1 MGFMGLWYGKKIRKY
16 LCELISTKLQAFCIE
31 VECPASKVV
40 QILRFWLKKGSNRSD
55 FEPIRSGV
63 KKSAD
68 TLLLSSGRSEIKNLL
83 KWLLSSSDICVKCY
97 GL

>member
-1 MGFMGLWYGKKIRKY
+1 MVPYNGVYGDMIWQEGKY
-16 LCELISTKLQAFCIE
+16 LWAYTKLQPFCIRVSSFKTDLEILIKKRDQTE
-31 VECPASKVV
+31 V
-40 QILRFWLKKGSNRSD
+40 ILNRSG
-55 FEPIRSGV
+55 RV
-63 KKSAD
+63 WKSAD

>member
-1 MGFMGLWYGKKIRKY
+1 MSSFKTSSDLEILIKK
-16 LCELISTKLQAFCIE
+16 E
-31 VECPASKVV
+31 
-40 QILRFWLKKGSNRSD
+40 GSNRSD

>member
-1 MGFMGLWYGKKIRKY
+1 MGFMGIWYGRKKRY
-16 LCELISTKLQAFCIE
+16 LWAYTKLQPFCIRVSSFKTDLEILIKKKDQTE
-31 VECPASKVV
+31 V
-40 QILRFWLKKGSNRSD
+40 ILNRSG
-55 FEPIRSGV
+55 RV
-63 KKSAD
+63 WKSAD